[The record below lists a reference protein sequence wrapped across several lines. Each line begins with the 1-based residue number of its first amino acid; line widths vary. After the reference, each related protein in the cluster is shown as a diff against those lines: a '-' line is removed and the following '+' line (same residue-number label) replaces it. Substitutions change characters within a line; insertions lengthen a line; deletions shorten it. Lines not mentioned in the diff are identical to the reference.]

1 MVLDVIINANSTT
14 IEISDP
20 FHPDIDAIITEINR
34 FASLN
39 KIAMASIDLRELIPK
54 MIKGIAGCEQG
65 CPANAKGF
73 VSTGFKN
80 FELQYIEGGI
90 LAARLSIG
98 DGKFFYLKM
107 FPDF

>member
-1 MVLDVIINANSTT
+1 MVLDVIINDNSMT
-14 IEISDP
+14 IQIDDP
-20 FHPDIDAIITEINR
+20 FHPDIDAITTEINR

-39 KIAMASIDLRELIPK
+39 KIAMAGIDLRGLIPK

-73 VSTGFKN
+73 VSRGFKS
-80 FELQYIEGGI
+80 FDLQYIEGGI
-90 LAARLSIG
+90 LAAQLSMG
-98 DGKFFYLKM
+98 EGKIFQLKM